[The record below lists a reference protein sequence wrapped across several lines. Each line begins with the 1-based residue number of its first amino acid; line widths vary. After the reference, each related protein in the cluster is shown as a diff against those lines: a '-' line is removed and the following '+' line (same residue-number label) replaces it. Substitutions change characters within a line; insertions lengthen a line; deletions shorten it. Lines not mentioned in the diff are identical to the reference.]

1 MFLGKKMTCLWGALK
16 PTKGTCRQ
24 WRAVDPIGCG
34 VLESTCRHSLTPF
47 RKLTKKA
54 SSGTNHVDLLVN
66 TDALHSGMNGFM
78 SLYFIIIIFKFV
90 CLLYTGNLISL
101 KDPELALAVE
111 VCLKNLLQAFTCDNH
126 EDEKMLQGLMT
137 KVFPAGR
144 RPPIITSHFLPYV
157 HDTRK
162 RWVEV
167 TFYVDIA
174 QSLVLWVTA

>member
-1 MFLGKKMTCLWGALK
+1 MFLGKRMTCLWEALK

-24 WRAVDPIGCG
+24 WRAVGPIGCG
-34 VLESTCRHSLTPF
+34 VLGSTCRHSWTPF

-54 SSGTNHVDLLVN
+54 SSGTNHVDLLVRP
-66 TDALHSGMNGFM
+66 DALHSGKNRFM
-78 SLYFIIIIFKFV
+78 FILLDFIIIIFNFL

-126 EDEKMLQGLMT
+126 EDEKVLQGLMT

-167 TFYVDIA
+167 TFDVDLSR
-174 QSLVLWVTA
+174 SLV